1 MTKLKHIEIKLV
13 DDEGNYSKA
22 TVEYPGY
29 IDTQTKHG
37 IDMVKDVLDHMVREH
52 KNGKMD
58 SMATKVIELKT
69 RSGNEDLKLEI
80 QRLQQQRVKMMNGNN
95 DDE

>member
-1 MTKLKHIEIKLV
+1 MNSNLKLIEIRLV

-58 SMATKVIELKT
+58 SMNKKVIELKT
-69 RSGNEDLKLEI
+69 RSGNDDVKLEI
-80 QRLQQQRVKMMNGNN
+80 QRLQQKMNGG

>member
-1 MTKLKHIEIKLV
+1 MNKLKHIEIKLV
-13 DDEGNYSKA
+13 DDEGKYSKA
-22 TVEYPGY
+22 TLDYPGY

-58 SMATKVIELKT
+58 SMDKKLIELKT
-69 RSGNEDLKLEI
+69 RSGNDDVKLEI
-80 QRLQQQRVKMMNGNN
+80 QRLQQQRVKMMNG

>member
-1 MTKLKHIEIKLV
+1 MSSNLKLIEIKLV

-37 IDMVKDVLDHMVREH
+37 IDLVKDVLDHMVREH

-58 SMATKVIELKT
+58 SMNKKVIELKT
-69 RSGNEDLKLEI
+69 RSGNDDVKLEI
-80 QRLQQQRVKMMNGNN
+80 QRLQQKMNGG